1 MFLLRLTSSDQTASF
16 SFTSLTSN
24 VRVAP
29 PIISILRINQRRQLT
44 KVLIL
49 VIEEFFCWLTWDRVS
64 SPRITIGKMR
74 RHHHSPTF
82 SKTPGWFQTIVNVMW
97 IPHSSFR
104 KHTFQVA
111 PPRSLGWFGLGREQ
125 MGLWW
130 LCKTFFLFLTKWS
143 SSGCRWVKHSP
154 ILQAEMNEYTYMLR
168 LYTSSCKTNTEPAL
182 ILHSKSVTIFD
193 RPLAVFRVY
202 RLQHW

>member
-1 MFLLRLTSSDQTASF
+1 MFLLRLTSSDQTALF

-29 PIISILRINQRRQLT
+29 PLISILRINQRRQLT

-82 SKTPGWFQTIVNVMW
+82 SKTPGWFQTIVNVMR

-125 MGLWW
+125 MGLW
-130 LCKTFFLFLTKWS
+130 CKIVVVQNNFFISHQMELLGMQMSQTQSHPPGWNQ
-143 SSGCRWVKHSP
+143 GIHKH
-154 ILQAEMNEYTYMLR
+154 AAT
-168 LYTSSCKTNTEPAL
+168 
-182 ILHSKSVTIFD
+182 LHIK
-193 RPLAVFRVY
+193 L
-202 RLQHW
+202 